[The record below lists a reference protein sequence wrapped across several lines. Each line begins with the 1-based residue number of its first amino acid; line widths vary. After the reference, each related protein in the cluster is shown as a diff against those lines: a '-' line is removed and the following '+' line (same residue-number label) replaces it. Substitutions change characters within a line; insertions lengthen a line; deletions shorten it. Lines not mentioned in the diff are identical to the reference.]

1 MRPLTVGITTRNRPL
16 AIERCVRSLA
26 CLGPLAARVIVFDD
40 ASDEPVAPIV
50 AQSTAPRMD
59 VFVIRDERQ
68 IGNIAGRNR
77 LVNEAATPYVL
88 LLDDDAVVF
97 SAGAVERA
105 IAVLDG
111 DPNVVA
117 IAFAQGEADGSPW
130 PERMQPGRGQQ
141 PSYVA
146 AYIGFAHLLRR
157 DEFVRLG
164 GYRESFVFYGEE
176 KDFCVRALE
185 AGLRIVYLPGAVVG
199 HVPDRGGRSSTR
211 YVRFVIRNDCLY
223 SLYNEPWPLA
233 ALSLPIRLWR
243 YRRMAGDDAEPG
255 GVQWILRELWR
266 SMPEVRRDRRAVSWA
281 TVRKWRGMSRTPT
294 PYKVP
299 VGDRRP
305 EAGDRVSTD
314 VTRAGDRKPEA
325 GNRVPTDEMR

>member
-1 MRPLTVGITTRNRPL
+1 MLPLTVGITTRNRPL

-26 CLGPLAARVIVFDD
+26 CLGPLTERVLVFDD
-40 ASDEPVAPIV
+40 ASDEPVAAIV
-50 AQSTAPRMD
+50 AQAAAPRMN
-59 VFVIRDERQ
+59 VSVIRDERQ

-97 SAGAVERA
+97 RVDAVERA

-157 DEFVRLG
+157 DVFVRLG
-164 GYRESFVFYGEE
+164 GYRESLVFYGEE
-176 KDFCVRALE
+176 KDFCIRALE
-185 AGLRIVYLPGAVVG
+185 AGLRIVYLPGAIVG

-233 ALSLPIRLWR
+233 VLSLPIRLWR

-255 GVQWILRELWR
+255 GIRWIFRELRR
-266 SMPEVRRDRRAVSWA
+266 SLPEIRRDRRAVSWA
-281 TVRKWRGMSRTPT
+281 TVRTWRSMSRTPALYRL
-294 PYKVP
+294 PI
-299 VGDRRP
+299 GDRRQ

-314 VTRAGDRKPEA
+314 VTKATSRSAS
-325 GNRVPTDEMR
+325 